1 VEPPESPVDDLGVAD
16 LLAFVAERA
25 ATTLN
30 VAAAVVWQ
38 VDDAGAV
45 LTGGTGGAGAGR
57 ARDLFA
63 VAGEGPGTVCAR
75 TAGPVVEPD
84 MGEASASWPG
94 FAPTAVAAGFRAAHA
109 VPLCHGGRVIGV
121 LCLLAAEPGALSDA
135 GAVTAQALGDLA
147 AVAIVQHGAA
157 TDARARNA
165 QLQAALDSRVAI
177 ERATGVIAAGAGVD
191 MAEAFARLRAHA
203 RANRRRLA
211 DVAQGII
218 DGSLSPK
225 VFR

>member
-1 VEPPESPVDDLGVAD
+1 MESPESPADDLGVAD
-16 LLAFVAERA
+16 LLALVAERA
-25 ATTLN
+25 ATTLD
-30 VAAAVVWQ
+30 VAAALVWR
-38 VDDAGAV
+38 VDHAGAV
-45 LTGGTGGAGAGR
+45 RAGGSGGAAAGR
-57 ARDLFA
+57 ARDLVA
-63 VAGEGPGTVCAR
+63 AAGEGPGTVCAH
-75 TAGPVVEPD
+75 TAAPVVEPD
-84 MGEASASWPG
+84 MKDASASWPG
-94 FAPTAVAAGFRAAHA
+94 FAPMAVAAGFRAAHA

-121 LCLLAAEPGALSDA
+121 LCLLADEPGAMSDA
-135 GAVTAQALGDLA
+135 GAVAAQAVADLA

-177 ERATGVIAAGAGVD
+177 EQATGVIAAGAGVD